1 MAKARLRFRVELNPG
16 GDGVSMAKLASVT
29 LETEKFLKLLI
40 SDLGVEDQAGN
51 WIAKD
56 FDNNSVD
63 YTSEYVGLVNQI
75 DADNFDSALLYVTD
89 ENIDLTQLPVRIRP
103 ATIAQYSNIAQKID
117 NDEAV
122 TFGIYNGRGIREH
135 RKLSKQ
141 TALQIQQQIK
151 DADYP
156 VEYLG
161 TIQGVIHSQIFEG
174 KDESFRIRE
183 LYSENLIKCL
193 YDKRQYSEIVSAL
206 KKKGAVV
213 FVSGWV
219 TATKLQRQPNSIKIA
234 RIEVAPDYVQGDVD
248 RFIGLFAS
256 STREENQ
263 ESVN

>member
-1 MAKARLRFRVELNPG
+1 MAIARLRFRVELNPG

-29 LETEKFLKLLI
+29 QETEKFLKLLI
-40 SDLGVEDQAGN
+40 SDLAIEDQAGN

-63 YTSEYVGLVNQI
+63 YTSEYVGLINEI
-75 DADNFDSALLYVTD
+75 DSSNFDSALHYVTD
-89 ENIDLTQLPVRIRP
+89 ENIDLDKLPVRIRP
-103 ATIAQYSNIAQKID
+103 ATIAQYSNIAYKID
-117 NDEAV
+117 NDEAI
-122 TFGIYNGRGIREH
+122 TFGIFNGNGIKVR

-141 TALQIQQQIK
+141 TALQIQQQLK
-151 DADYP
+151 EADYS

-193 YDKRQYSEIVSAL
+193 YDKHQYSDIVGAL
-206 KKKGAVV
+206 KTKGAVV

-219 TATKLQRQPNSIKIA
+219 TAAKLQRQPNSIKVM
-234 RIEVAPDYVQGDVD
+234 RIEVAPEYVAGDVD
-248 RFIGLFAS
+248 KFIGLFGP
-256 STREENQ
+256 STPDGDREH
-263 ESVN
+263 VN